1 MAAGIRLGLRA
12 EQSAACL
19 CGHLCTP
26 QPRCSLSDQ
35 PLKDCPEDPC
45 RWRHGCPILS
55 LLASCQGALNSPT
68 HVCLQLPTSESKW
81 SRVGA
86 DKGAE
91 EDRRSRHPLPWALPG
106 ISAVLLPLFVNGN
119 LQMNGPICFQTVGMN
134 LSVRE
139 QVSRRAST
147 EQETAW
153 MWAEHDLS
161 LVNFLNA
168 PCPRWE
174 ETDLLFWMILK
185 RLLCMSTPF
194 CFRGLFYKRIYGVNA
209 FVEMISW
216 KNFWFHFSANCNI
229 HVGTVRQH
237 QIKGDN
243 HLRLQSDSNIISELY
258 IFSEPWIIVM

>member
-1 MAAGIRLGLRA
+1 M
-12 EQSAACL
+12 ACL

-26 QPRCSLSDQ
+26 QSCCSLSGHQ
-35 PLKDCPEDPC
+35 PLWDCPEDPC
-45 RWRHGCPILS
+45 RWRHRCPILS

-91 EDRRSRHPLPWALPG
+91 EDHRSRHPLPWALPG

-153 MWAEHDLS
+153 MWAEHYLS

-168 PCPRWE
+168 LCPRWE
-174 ETDLLFWMILK
+174 ETVLLFWMIS
-185 RLLCMSTPF
+185 RRVLCMSTPC
-194 CFRGLFYKRIYGVNA
+194 CFTGLFYKRIYNVND
-209 FVEMISW
+209 FV
-216 KNFWFHFSANCNI
+216 
-229 HVGTVRQH
+229 
-237 QIKGDN
+237 
-243 HLRLQSDSNIISELY
+243 
-258 IFSEPWIIVM
+258 